1 MTVLGLEDVYKIHG
15 LGDQSLR
22 YINYFQ
28 YVCSTSIPLNR
39 FHKSNLLY
47 KVIKC
52 MNRIL
57 LVTTALLLGAFE
69 LTAQGQES
77 TIDYFTTYFGREL
90 QVGDTLW
97 MGKPDYDQTRSI
109 LHEKKDDSEIFQRA
123 DLKDLHYKPLVITE
137 FIPPKEV
144 KTGVFLTDVI
154 TINAK
159 CKAPDNTT
167 LIVGIDQGIYDNVLQ
182 MYGPYNHRF
191 RDSCVELTP
200 LVRLVY
206 YIQTEQKKVDDE
218 TLLEYI
224 LLKDPEKGE
233 VCRYDKFEF
242 RRVKDQFTRLLQE
255 DLATLKK
262 QMENGTTFY
271 EKRRASTTSQTY
283 DPEIG
288 GYQITKVN
296 NCENSYFE
304 GYNNAETYFIYQP
317 CETILKMSESDAEHY
332 ERKLRGDNPHEAYRS
347 ETYVLYMTL
356 SSFDKSY
363 YEYDTYICAM
373 LVAVEVF
380 DDKLGEAN
388 FIGYAEYDK
397 DHYDKVLKQVKR
409 EKRANTVGAVVGGVL
424 GILGLF

>member
-1 MTVLGLEDVYKIHG
+1 MKTVK
-15 LGDQSLR
+15 
-22 YINYFQ
+22 
-28 YVCSTSIPLNR
+28 T
-39 FHKSNLLY
+39 
-47 KVIKC
+47 
-52 MNRIL
+52 IL
-57 LVTTALLLGAFE
+57 LVTTALLLGAIE

-77 TIDYFTTYFGREL
+77 TIDHFTTYFGREL

-109 LHEKKDDSEIFQRA
+109 LLNKVDKYNKFRCA
-123 DLKDLHYKPLVITE
+123 DLKGLYYKPLVITE

-144 KTGVFLTDVI
+144 RTDALIDNVT

-167 LIVGIDQGIYDNVLQ
+167 LLVSIDQGIYYNVLQ

-206 YIQTEQKKVDDE
+206 YIQSGQKKVDDE

-242 RRVKDQFTRLLQE
+242 RRVKDQFKRLLQG

-262 QMENGTTFY
+262 QIDNNTAFF
-271 EKRRASTTSQTY
+271 EKRRASTTSETY
-283 DPEIG
+283 NPEIG
-288 GYQITKVN
+288 GYQITKVK

-304 GYNNAETYFIYQP
+304 GFNNGETYFIYQP
-317 CETILKMSESDAEHY
+317 CETILKMSETNAEQY
-332 ERKLRGDNPHEAYRS
+332 ERKLRGDSSYGAIRD

-356 SSFDKSY
+356 MPFDKSY
-363 YEYDTYICAM
+363 SNYTTYICAM

-388 FIGYAEYDK
+388 LIGYAEYDK
-397 DHYDKVLKQVKR
+397 DHYDKALKQAKR

>member
-1 MTVLGLEDVYKIHG
+1 MK
-15 LGDQSLR
+15 
-22 YINYFQ
+22 
-28 YVCSTSIPLNR
+28 SI
-39 FHKSNLLY
+39 KT
-47 KVIKC
+47 
-52 MNRIL
+52 IL
-57 LVTTALLLGAFE
+57 LATTALLLGAIE

-77 TIDYFTTYFGREL
+77 TIDHFTTYFGREL

-97 MGKPDYDQTRSI
+97 MGKPDYDQNRSI
-109 LHEKKDDSEIFQRA
+109 LLNKVDKYNKFRCA

-144 KTGVFLTDVI
+144 RTDALIDNVTI
-154 TINAK
+154 INAK

-167 LIVGIDQGIYDNVLQ
+167 LLVSIDQGIYDNVLQ

-206 YIQTEQKKVDDE
+206 YIQTGQKKVDDE
-218 TLLEYI
+218 TLLDYI
-224 LLKDPEKGE
+224 LLKEPEKGE

-242 RRVKDQFTRLLQE
+242 RRVKDQFKRLLQG
-255 DLATLKK
+255 DLATLEK
-262 QMENGTTFY
+262 QMENNTAFY
-271 EKRRASTTSQTY
+271 EKRGPFSSSETY
-283 DPEIG
+283 NPEIG
-288 GYQITKVN
+288 GYQITELY
-296 NCENSYFE
+296 NCDNSISQ
-304 GYNNAETYFIYQP
+304 GYNNAETCFVYQP
-317 CETILKMSESDAEHY
+317 CETILKMSEANAEQY
-332 ERKLRGDNPHEAYRS
+332 ERKLRGDSPYGAYRN

-356 SSFDKSY
+356 MPFDKSY
-363 YEYDTYICAM
+363 NNYNTYICAM
-373 LVAVEVF
+373 LVAVETF

-397 DHYDKVLKQVKR
+397 DHYDKALKQAKR

>member
-1 MTVLGLEDVYKIHG
+1 MKTVK
-15 LGDQSLR
+15 
-22 YINYFQ
+22 
-28 YVCSTSIPLNR
+28 T
-39 FHKSNLLY
+39 
-47 KVIKC
+47 
-52 MNRIL
+52 IL
-57 LVTTALLLGAFE
+57 LVTTALLLGAIE

-77 TIDYFTTYFGREL
+77 TIDHFTTYFGREL

-97 MGKPDYDQTRSI
+97 VGKPDYDQNRSI
-109 LHEKKDDSEIFQRA
+109 LLNKVDKYNKFRSA
-123 DLKDLHYKPLVITE
+123 DLKDLHYKPLVITD

-144 KTGVFLTDVI
+144 RTDALFDNVI

-167 LIVGIDQGIYDNVLQ
+167 LLVSIDQGIYDNIFQ

-206 YIQTEQKKVDDE
+206 YIQSGQKKLNDD

-224 LLKDPEKGE
+224 LLKGPEKGE

-242 RRVKDQFTRLLQE
+242 RRVKDQFKRLLQG

-262 QMENGTTFY
+262 QVENGITFY
-271 EKRRASTTSQTY
+271 EKRKASTSSETY
-283 DPEIG
+283 NPEIG

-304 GYNNAETYFIYQP
+304 GYNNGETYFMYQP
-317 CETILKMSESDAEHY
+317 CETILKMSEANAEQY
-332 ERKLRGDNPHEAYRS
+332 ERKLRGDSPYGAYRN

-356 SSFDKSY
+356 MPFDKSY
-363 YEYDTYICAM
+363 SNYTTYICAM

-397 DHYDKVLKQVKR
+397 DHYDKVLKQAKR